1 LNRSTHPSIALL
13 LCLFTSVGVSAQV
26 ANTKAAPSATG
37 DRLKLVVVLSR
48 HGVRSPTWTL
58 DRLNSYS
65 ALPWPAFSVDP
76 GILTPRG
83 YELLKRFG
91 AYDRAAYAS
100 HGLLTAQ
107 GCADVASTY
116 IWADT
121 DQRTLASGH
130 ALAESLYPSCA
141 LQVHSLAEG
150 ENDPIFHPVVDNVAP
165 AVADAAYSELS
176 KRVADLQTGNTND
189 LLAQLQRILL
199 GCKPDADCKPAHAP
213 EMLLDGKTA
222 VARGAGDKFVTLKG
236 PIPLGSS
243 FAEDL
248 LLEYGDGMP
257 MSSVGWG
264 NVDEA
269 EIGRLLALH
278 SVYFGLIHQTPTLA
292 KVEASNMVEYI
303 TRTLAQGVTGKPM
316 EGAKGKP
323 GDKLVVFVGHDTNI
337 AGVASLLGLHWHLD
351 GRDEDTPPGTELSF
365 ELWQSADGTYSVRT
379 KVAMQ
384 TLHQLRELSPLTP
397 ADPPAAQTVVPA
409 GCTANGNSCGW
420 TEFLSL
426 SKQATGGDPAH

>member
-100 HGLLTAQ
+100 QGLLTAQ

-141 LQVHSLAEG
+141 LLVHSLAEG